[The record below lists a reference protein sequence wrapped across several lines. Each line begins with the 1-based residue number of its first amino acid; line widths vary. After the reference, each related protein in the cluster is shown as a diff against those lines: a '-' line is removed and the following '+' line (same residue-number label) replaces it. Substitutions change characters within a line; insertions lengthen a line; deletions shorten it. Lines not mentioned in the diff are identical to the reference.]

1 MPFAKYPS
9 LADRVVVITG
19 GGSGIGA
26 GLVEAFAANDA
37 KVALLDIQKDAS
49 EKLADSLSG
58 ARHRPFFVETDL
70 MDIAALRA
78 AIAKVRARFG
88 PVSVLVNNAGNDERH
103 EVDDVTPEYWD
114 RTQDVNLR
122 HQFFAAQAVHDDMRG
137 LGGGSIVNFSSI
149 SWIRGGANVV
159 GYATAKAAIVGMTN
173 ALARAFGPDNIR
185 VNAILPGAVMT
196 ERQLRLWYTE
206 ESAKEIADRQIIRKR
221 LLPEHIARA
230 VLFLAADDSSMITK
244 QSLIVD
250 GGLA

>member
-1 MPFAKYPS
+1 MAFARYPS

-37 KVALLDIQKDAS
+37 KVGFLDIQRDAS
-49 EKLADSLSG
+49 ETLAERLSD
-58 ARHRPFFVETDL
+58 ARHRPFFVATDVT
-70 MDIAALRA
+70 DIAALRS
-78 AIAKVRARFG
+78 AIATVRAHFG
-88 PVSVLVNNAGNDERH
+88 PVAVLVNNAGNDERH
-103 EVDDVTPEYWD
+103 EVDDVSPEYWD
-114 RTQDVNLR
+114 KTQDVNLR
-122 HQFFAAQAVHDDMRG
+122 HQFFAAQAVRDDMRS

-149 SWIRGGANVV
+149 SWLRGGANVV
-159 GYATAKAAIVGMTN
+159 AYATAKAAIVGMTN

-206 ESAKEIADRQIIRKR
+206 ETANEIAQRQVIRKR

-230 VLFLAADDSSMITK
+230 VLFLAADDSNMITK

>member
-1 MPFAKYPS
+1 MPFARYPS

-49 EKLADSLSG
+49 EKLVDSLAG

-78 AIAKVRARFG
+78 AMEKVRARFG

-103 EVDDVTPEYWD
+103 EVDDVTREYWD

-122 HQFFAAQAVHDDMRG
+122 HQFFAAQAVRDDMRG

-149 SWIRGGANVV
+149 NWLRGGANVIA
-159 GYATAKAAIVGMTN
+159 YTTAKSAVIGLTN
-173 ALARAFGPDNIR
+173 GLARAFGPDNIR

-206 ESAKEIADRQIIRKR
+206 ESANEIARLQIIRKR